1 MNDIEQAV
9 SMVERVQALEA
20 VTTSQQRVL
29 LAMTHAMNQMTITLH
44 QQQAQIMAL
53 GMRVKALDDGT
64 CPEPMKEQGENE

>member
-53 GMRVKALDDGT
+53 GMRVKAMDAGT
-64 CPEPMKEQGENE
+64 CPGEVDASQG